1 MHLFGCVCENWMEF
15 QGYGLQFCCSL
26 YFWSF
31 AEEAEG
37 TQIRWSE
44 QGQKN
49 PGRAVDCSF
58 PIPILASCWQVCHIF
73 QQRNMCWSI
82 KTKSIL
88 FFFFSSCSKD
98 MNILLLLWPHQIW
111 RGLVSTYHYS
121 TVYKAMTMNEVF
133 FGGLFFWLITYIP
146 PNHERNRISN

>member
-1 MHLFGCVCENWMEF
+1 MHVFGCVCENWMEF

-88 FFFFSSCSKD
+88 FFFPVLKTWIFSS
-98 MNILLLLWPHQIW
+98 
-111 RGLVSTYHYS
+111 
-121 TVYKAMTMNEVF
+121 F
-133 FGGLFFWLITYIP
+133 FGLIKYGEGLYLPITTALFTKPWGWMRCFLGGYFFWLITYIP
-146 PNHERNRISN
+146 PNNERNQISN